1 MDIKGIAVARKTC
14 VNLADR
20 RRTGGQV
27 RNQWMNLNNFQTIH
41 IQLRTPNNIESVLK
55 IKYEIKYLFFGF
67 LVAVAVA
74 IMLIHIILFI
84 VGGDNY
90 MGTTSAVLLGSS
102 ACVSIF
108 IILSNR
114 TNIEARKF
122 KLLFIGVTL
131 WFLGEFTYTYYQ
143 LILNTDAPY
152 PGLGELFYVAGY
164 VPLILFTYRS
174 FKNIN
179 RDGLIKRRQIAFV
192 VIVAS
197 IVPLISTIEIFS
209 QEVDLQTQWPDIIL
223 NVIYNYGDIILL
235 SLSVLILTRLPRN
248 NPYIFH
254 WILFT
259 SFLIL
264 ATITDII
271 YLHIAIVDEE
281 FLSKTEIMW
290 EAMWAFAY
298 LCILASLVWYYKLI
312 HLLTEDSENLLE
324 GSTVDKSNISV
335 EDYGVPPEEHQL
347 HKEDIHNFKLVENRI
362 DETIKGTGSEITIF
376 FSNLN
381 TLQGKV
387 TQSILKFLK
396 KKNRSN
402 ISARILFP
410 FGADDRIID
419 SYREVANVRIF
430 EKKLEK
436 DKIIIVADLVRLLL
450 ISTKDQVD
458 YDEGRTYA
466 ITYSEND
473 EIAYTYVTLF
483 EKLWLLQAVTELE
496 VT

>member
-1 MDIKGIAVARKTC
+1 
-14 VNLADR
+14 
-20 RRTGGQV
+20 
-27 RNQWMNLNNFQTIH
+27 
-41 IQLRTPNNIESVLK
+41 LRTPNNIESALK
-55 IKYEIKYLFFGF
+55 IKYEIKYLLFGF
-67 LVAVAVA
+67 LIAIAVA
-74 IMLIHIILFI
+74 ILLIHIILFI
-84 VGGDNY
+84 VDGDNY
-90 MGTTSAVLLGSS
+90 IGTTSAVLLGSS
-102 ACVSIF
+102 ACVSLF

-122 KLLFIGVTL
+122 NLLFIGVTL

-197 IVPLISTIEIFS
+197 IVPLISTVEIFN
-209 QEVDLQTQWPDIIL
+209 QEVDFQAQWPDIIL
-223 NVIYNYGDIILL
+223 NIIYNYGDIILL

-248 NPYIFH
+248 NPYIYH

-281 FLSKTEIMW
+281 FLSKTEIIW
-290 EAMWAFAY
+290 EALWAFAY

-312 HLLTEDSENLLE
+312 HILTRDSENLLE
-324 GSTVDKSNISV
+324 GSKAEYKTNISV
-335 EDYGVPPEEHQL
+335 EDYGAPPEEDQL

-362 DETIKGTGSEITIF
+362 AETIKGTESEITIF
-376 FSNLN
+376 FFNLN
-381 TLQGKV
+381 ALGRKD
-387 TQSILKFLK
+387 TQSILEFLK
-396 KKNRSN
+396 KKDRSN

-410 FGADDRIID
+410 FGVDHRIID
-419 SYREVANVRIF
+419 SYREVANVRLF
-430 EKKLEK
+430 ERKLEK
-436 DKIIIVADLVRLLL
+436 DKIIIVSDFVRLLL
-450 ISTKDQVD
+450 ISTKDQVV
-458 YDEGRTYA
+458 YDKERTYD
-466 ITYSEND
+466 ITYSDNKEVTY
-473 EIAYTYVTLF
+473 IYVTLF

-496 VT
+496 IT

>member
-1 MDIKGIAVARKTC
+1 M
-14 VNLADR
+14 
-20 RRTGGQV
+20 RTS
-27 RNQWMNLNNFQTIH
+27 ND
-41 IQLRTPNNIESVLK
+41 IESALK
-55 IKYEIKYLFFGF
+55 IRYEIKYLFFGF
-67 LVAVAVA
+67 LIAIAVA
-74 IMLIHIILFI
+74 ITLIHIILFI
-84 VGGDNY
+84 VDGDNY
-90 MGTTSAVLLGSS
+90 IGTTSAVLLGSS
-102 ACVSIF
+102 ACVSLL

-197 IVPLISTIEIFS
+197 IVPLISTIEIFNK
-209 QEVDLQTQWPDIIL
+209 EVDFQTQWPDIIL
-223 NVIYNYGDIILL
+223 NIIYNYGDIILL

-248 NPYIFH
+248 NPYIYH

-281 FLSKTEIMW
+281 FLSKTEIIW

-298 LCILASLVWYYKLI
+298 LCILASLVWYFKLI
-312 HLLTEDSENLLE
+312 HILTRDSENLLE
-324 GSTVDKSNISV
+324 GSKAEYKTNISV
-335 EDYGVPPEEHQL
+335 KDYGVPPEEYQL

-362 DETIKGTGSEITIF
+362 AETIKGTESEITVF
-376 FSNLN
+376 FFNLN
-381 TLQGKV
+381 TLLRKD
-387 TQSILKFLK
+387 TQSILEFLK
-396 KKNRSN
+396 KKDRSN

-410 FGADDRIID
+410 VGVDHRIID
-419 SYREVANVRIF
+419 SYREVANVRLF
-430 EKKLEK
+430 ERKLEK
-436 DKIIIVADLVRLLL
+436 DKVIIVSDFVRLLL
-450 ISTKDQVD
+450 ISTKDQVV
-458 YDEGRTYA
+458 YDKERTYD
-466 ITYSEND
+466 ITYSDNNEVT
-473 EIAYTYVTLF
+473 YTYVTLF

-496 VT
+496 IT